1 MSRNATV
8 SSKFDRLR
16 LSTEQQQD
24 RCTVN
29 LAGTALGEE
38 DDFVTIK
45 HTTPD
50 EDYLDPAVRDLE
62 LKITKRLKE
71 LTALGGFQDKTQ
83 QLTNLEARR
92 EYLMSV
98 LDDLGE
104 RNPGGYQLVLL
115 KLRAGF
121 S

>member
-16 LSTEQQQD
+16 LSTELQQD

-29 LAGTALGEE
+29 LAGAALGED

-45 HTTPD
+45 HTNPD

-71 LTALGGFQDKTQ
+71 LTAPGGFQDKSQ
-83 QLTNLEARR
+83 
-92 EYLMSV
+92 
-98 LDDLGE
+98 
-104 RNPGGYQLVLL
+104 
-115 KLRAGF
+115 
-121 S
+121 

>member
-8 SSKFDRLR
+8 SSKFERLR

-24 RCTVN
+24 RGPVN
-29 LAGTALGEE
+29 LTTNPLADE

-71 LTALGGFQDKTQ
+71 LTAPGGF
-83 QLTNLEARR
+83 
-92 EYLMSV
+92 
-98 LDDLGE
+98 
-104 RNPGGYQLVLL
+104 
-115 KLRAGF
+115 
-121 S
+121 